1 MKVSFKTR
9 SMKHAEQAKFMYEL
23 FDKNRLHAKMAV
35 ILIQDELSMFDT
47 PRITFWQEVEKEL
60 EKL

>member
-1 MKVSFKTR
+1 
-9 SMKHAEQAKFMYEL
+9 MKHAEQEKFMYEL

-60 EKL
+60 EKI